1 MLTEIHIEN
10 FALIKEAY
18 VEFDKGLNIFTGETG
33 AGKTLVVTAMN
44 MLLGDR
50 ADKAFVRTECERA
63 SIEGL
68 FSLDPDKRPAHLKE
82 RVPGENDDIVF
93 TRELLDEGKS
103 KCYVNGKIVTV
114 RELSQI
120 SEGFVDLH
128 GQHEHQSLLKTQ
140 IQLDY
145 LDAFGGN
152 ELLRLRSEFAQ
163 TNKTLNDKK
172 RKLED
177 LVDQQ
182 DAAVK
187 KQELL
192 KFQINE
198 IESANL
204 SIGEEKELKNRKQI
218 LSHSEKLHQAAG
230 NCLNLISG
238 EGANEL
244 NASDLLREA
253 VSALDDVKGI
263 DSKLDGICE
272 SMESVV
278 YTVEDCARATREY
291 SEEVE
296 FDPSQLTE
304 VEERLNCVSMLR
316 KKYGDSI
323 EEILEFKER
332 AQTELNLVEH
342 RDKDIASLKSE
353 IDELERTL
361 IALALQLST
370 ARKEIAKSFQNEV
383 KNCLSDLDM
392 PRARFEVAVR
402 QQQDE
407 TGLMVE
413 KRLVKV
419 FTDGIDKVMFL
430 ISPNPGEPLRPLHK
444 SASGGELSRV
454 MLALKIVLTNIDH
467 ITTLIFDEIDAGVGG
482 KTAFIIGQ
490 KLAQLTRNHQVVCI
504 THLPQIACF
513 ADKHFYIGKKEKG
526 GRTVASVKVLDSE
539 GCLNEISRML
549 SGGVVSELSKKHAAE
564 TINEAATIKKK
575 MRKEWYAAV

>member
-230 NCLNLISG
+230 NC
-238 EGANEL
+238 
-244 NASDLLREA
+244 
-253 VSALDDVKGI
+253 
-263 DSKLDGICE
+263 
-272 SMESVV
+272 
-278 YTVEDCARATREY
+278 
-291 SEEVE
+291 
-296 FDPSQLTE
+296 P
-304 VEERLNCVSMLR
+304 
-316 KKYGDSI
+316 
-323 EEILEFKER
+323 
-332 AQTELNLVEH
+332 
-342 RDKDIASLKSE
+342 
-353 IDELERTL
+353 
-361 IALALQLST
+361 
-370 ARKEIAKSFQNEV
+370 
-383 KNCLSDLDM
+383 
-392 PRARFEVAVR
+392 
-402 QQQDE
+402 
-407 TGLMVE
+407 
-413 KRLVKV
+413 
-419 FTDGIDKVMFL
+419 
-430 ISPNPGEPLRPLHK
+430 
-444 SASGGELSRV
+444 
-454 MLALKIVLTNIDH
+454 
-467 ITTLIFDEIDAGVGG
+467 
-482 KTAFIIGQ
+482 
-490 KLAQLTRNHQVVCI
+490 
-504 THLPQIACF
+504 
-513 ADKHFYIGKKEKG
+513 
-526 GRTVASVKVLDSE
+526 
-539 GCLNEISRML
+539 
-549 SGGVVSELSKKHAAE
+549 
-564 TINEAATIKKK
+564 
-575 MRKEWYAAV
+575 

>member
-1 MLTEIHIEN
+1 MLIEIHIED
-10 FALIKEAY
+10 FALIKKAY
-18 VEFDKGLNIFTGETG
+18 LEFDKGLNIFTGETG
-33 AGKTLVVTAMN
+33 AGKTLVVTAMK

-82 RVPGENDDIVF
+82 RIPDENDDIVF
-93 TRELLDEGKS
+93 ARELLDEGKS
-103 KCYVNGKIVTV
+103 KCYVNGKILTV

-128 GQHEHQSLLKTQ
+128 GQHEHQSLLKPQ

-163 TNKTLNDKK
+163 TYKTLNEKK

-182 DAAVK
+182 DEAVK

-198 IESANL
+198 IEGANL
-204 SIGEEKELKNRKQI
+204 RLGEEQELENQKQI
-218 LSHSEKLHQAAG
+218 LLHSEKLHQAAG

-263 DSKLDGICE
+263 DGKLDGICQ
-272 SMESVV
+272 SLESVV
-278 YTVEDCARATREY
+278 YTMEDCVSATREY
-291 SEEVE
+291 SEQVE

-316 KKYGDSI
+316 KKYGDSV
-323 EEILEFKER
+323 EKILEFKER
-332 AQTELNLVEH
+332 AQTELDLVEH
-342 RDKDIASLKSE
+342 LDQDLASLKSE
-353 IDELERTL
+353 IDELEKIL
-361 IALALQLST
+361 ISLALQLSA
-370 ARKEIAKSFQNEV
+370 AREETAKSFQNEV
-383 KNCLSDLDM
+383 QNCLNDLDM
-392 PRARFEVAVR
+392 PRAGFEVAVR

-413 KRLVKV
+413 KRPVKV

-513 ADKHFYIGKKEKG
+513 ADKHFYIGKQEKG
-526 GRTVASVKVLDSE
+526 GRTVASVKVLDSK
-539 GCLNEISRML
+539 GRLNEISRML

-564 TINEAATIKKK
+564 TIDDAANIKKK
-575 MRKEWYAAV
+575 LRKGWYATV

>member
-1 MLTEIHIEN
+1 MLIEIHIED

-18 VEFDKGLNIFTGETG
+18 LEFEKGLNIFTGETG
-33 AGKTLVVTAMN
+33 AGKTLVVTAMK

-68 FSLDPDKRPAHLKE
+68 FSLDPDEKPSHLNE
-82 RVPGENDDIVF
+82 RIAGENDDIVF
-93 TRELLDEGKS
+93 SRELLDEGKS

-128 GQHEHQSLLKTQ
+128 GQHEHQSLLKPQ

-145 LDAFGGN
+145 LDAFGGH

-163 TNKTLNDKK
+163 TYKTLNDNK
-172 RKLED
+172 RKLEE

-182 DAAVK
+182 DEAAK

-198 IESANL
+198 IEGANL
-204 SIGEEKELKNRKQI
+204 SIDEEQELENRKQI

-263 DSKLDGICE
+263 DSKLDGICQ
-272 SMESVV
+272 SLGSVV
-278 YTVEDCARATREY
+278 YTMEDCVRATREY

-296 FDPSQLTE
+296 FEPSQLNE
-304 VEERLNCVSMLR
+304 VEERLNCISMLR
-316 KKYGDSI
+316 KKYGDSV
-323 EEILEFKER
+323 ERILEFKER
-332 AQTELNLVEH
+332 AQEELDLVEH
-342 RDKDIASLKSE
+342 RDKDLVSLKSE
-353 IDELERTL
+353 IDKLERIL
-361 IALALQLST
+361 IGSALQLS
-370 ARKEIAKSFQNEV
+370 AVRKEAAKSFQKEV
-383 KNCLSDLDM
+383 KNCLNDLDM
-392 PRARFEVAVR
+392 PGVRFEVAVR

-413 KRLVKV
+413 KRPVKV
-419 FTDGIDKVMFL
+419 FTDGIDKVMYL
-430 ISPNPGEPLRPLHK
+430 ISPNPGEPLRPLNK

-482 KTAFIIGQ
+482 KTAFTIGQ

-513 ADKHFYIGKKEKG
+513 ADKHFYIDKEEKS
-526 GRTVASVKVLDSE
+526 GRTIASVKVLDSE

-564 TINEAATIKKK
+564 TIEEAANIKKK